1 MLDGRV
7 GGVGVCE
14 GRGETPDWPTVRAGK
29 QQTTWRPASADWVLF
44 DFRILYD
51 LIVILLS
58 SYPHDKLLYKANICL
73 GKITRSLRV
82 YWSGLP
88 SPHSAQHGQDTGR
101 RITFSSP
108 ALNNREEDGE

>member
-58 SYPHDKLLYKANICL
+58 SYCHLIHTTNYYTKQIFVWGKLPD
-73 GKITRSLRV
+73 R
-82 YWSGLP
+82 
-88 SPHSAQHGQDTGR
+88 
-101 RITFSSP
+101 
-108 ALNNREEDGE
+108 